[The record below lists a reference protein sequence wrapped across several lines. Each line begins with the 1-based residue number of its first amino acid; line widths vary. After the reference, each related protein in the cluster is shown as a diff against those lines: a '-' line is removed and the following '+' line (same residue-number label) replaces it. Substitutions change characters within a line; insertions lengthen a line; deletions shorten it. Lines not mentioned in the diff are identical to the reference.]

1 MVGIVFVVAA
11 AASFNSAAAA
21 QPGGRRSNGVLLVL
35 SHGDGTVRVDP
46 LDSFNKYK
54 GGFDITNKHYW
65 SSTAFTGVYG
75 YAIAAFWLLAAFCY
89 GAFKIVTLLLCCKC
103 RRRRRR
109 RSHKTLEESSKSKRR
124 RSDHNGHSITIV
136 VLLVTLVAIIVAS
149 GVAIGGTSK
158 FHVNAKKA
166 VNIIIHTADEAS
178 ETIYNATSA
187 MTGISRTL
195 ENSAANQSST
205 AAAAASASAFLTSTS
220 GRLDSEAAT
229 IQKEARDNE
238 RLIKL
243 ALTVVHVISLVVVS
257 VNLAAA
263 LALSV
268 CGILRIRK
276 AISWIFW
283 FFWFL
288 MALSW
293 FLFGI
298 YYFLQNFSKDTCN
311 ALEKFEQDPY
321 SSSLSSMVP
330 CDALEEA
337 RPILVEVREGI
348 YDIVSRINDAV
359 STIPEAITNNVQ
371 ICSPFS
377 PPPNYHYVDDCPP
390 SSISI
395 GEIPKALEQF
405 LSEND
410 YRVVEGYASSIQ
422 SLVDAYPG
430 MLSLVECESVR
441 VSLSEIVS
449 RHCQPLRKNVKVS
462 WAALVALSCLDLVL
476 LLLVVAREWTTPY
489 HDTAVKDHE
498 TASEE
503 ERAPSP
509 TTVG

>member
-1 MVGIVFVVAA
+1 M
-11 AASFNSAAAA
+11 
-21 QPGGRRSNGVLLVL
+21 
-35 SHGDGTVRVDP
+35 
-46 LDSFNKYK
+46 
-54 GGFDITNKHYW
+54 
-65 SSTAFTGVYG
+65 
-75 YAIAAFWLLAAFCY
+75 
-89 GAFKIVTLLLCCKC
+89 LC
-103 RRRRRR
+103 R
-109 RSHKTLEESSKSKRR
+109 
-124 RSDHNGHSITIV
+124 
-136 VLLVTLVAIIVAS
+136 IVAS

-263 LALSV
+263 LALS
-268 CGILRIRK
+268 GYFYR
-276 AISWIFW
+276 IFW